1 MLKKLLCWKENGQL
15 LNNILSLTI
24 FLQPNCVNQEKMI
37 DQEVWINTN
46 TGIFIRSQY
55 LFEENMQVKEMHLF
69 EKSIYHFFE

>member
-1 MLKKLLCWKENGQL
+1 
-15 LNNILSLTI
+15 
-24 FLQPNCVNQEKMI
+24 MI

-55 LFEENMQVKEMHLF
+55 LFKENMQVKEMHLF